1 MGNCLYMSD
10 IIIIDSVINDS
21 SIVQSNDPRIQKL
34 LLIIGRLR
42 TMVEYQRI
50 KIKKSQEVIDF
61 YKKFIRDLFW

>member
-1 MGNCLYMSD
+1 MSD